1 MRTKKANNSNG
12 PRDGGGDIKPEDPN
26 DPHPMIPWCDVSLR
40 PLCGRGARLKGLTL
54 SPPG

>member
-26 DPHPMIPWCDVSLR
+26 DPHPMIP
-40 PLCGRGARLKGLTL
+40 
-54 SPPG
+54 